1 MKITVQDFTGIY
13 DYQPFMQELREK
25 AAKTADVHWLDC
37 TKIVGTD
44 CYCDDDAI
52 KEINELIDSAERSSD
67 SINSNSAGTAP
78 GIHFFDNGNYHYMS
92 KLWTDRVQEPFT
104 LIVFDH
110 HPDMQPPRFGGILS
124 CGGWVK
130 EVLDSNKFIQNVII
144 IGVKD
149 ELVETVR
156 EELLQSGEA
165 NILDKVSFITESKIL
180 NETFASAGKTS
191 NNSVSQ
197 KPVIQKPIILEPTGD
212 RIHLS
217 SLRTAQDSTAQ
228 SYSQVNLP
236 VRHSPLSSIVYRLS
250 SSISPNIYISIDKD
264 ALAPAYAATNW
275 DQGSLSTE
283 SLKKIITE
291 LAANHKILG
300 IDICGERAHDFEGD
314 EFHSI
319 QDADALNN
327 ALNCELVG
335 FLQSL

>member
-13 DYQPFMQELREK
+13 EYQPFMQELRK
-25 AAKTADVHWLDC
+25 KTAKTTDFHWLDC

-52 KEINELIDSAERSSD
+52 KEINELIDNAERSSG
-67 SINSNSAGTAP
+67 SINSNSAETAP

-92 KLWTDRVQEPFT
+92 KLWTDRLQEPFT

-130 EVLDSNKFIQNVII
+130 EVLDHNKFIQNVVI

-156 EELLQSGEA
+156 EELSQSGEA

-180 NETFASAGKTS
+180 NETFASAGMTS

-217 SLRTAQDSTAQ
+217 S
-228 SYSQVNLP
+228 N
-236 VRHSPLSSIVYRLS
+236 
-250 SSISPNIYISIDKD
+250 ISPNIYISIDKD

-291 LAANHKILG
+291 LAANYKILG

-314 EFHSI
+314 ELHSI